1 MHREHR
7 RQRRTLQESGD
18 FLGVTGA
25 NPQTG
30 ELDVITPPTGSE
42 DAVATTTTTTTTTA
56 TAATTNAATAIATT
70 ARVSNSNKNRAAYVG
85 AAGGAA
91 PGVGVGA
98 GVGMGTATDRLT
110 TAGGSRDAV
119 AKAQRKQQREE
130 ERLSRAAQRKDAVRE
145 AVRQQRVRWRREEGG
160 WWSSAAEPALSPI
173 PGSRSQSQSQS
184 ASRSSSAAPAPA
196 VALNAAE
203 QSQFQGA
210 GFGHSSGGD
219 GGVGHLRGG
228 QQLHVV
234 IPERRDSFLGMAAVA
249 RAVQA
254 SRRRLTGENV
264 KLALVQRRQPEQ
276 VRLGEGDGQGNMPGR
291 GWGPWRKTAA
301 GFHVP
306 PAIPPREGSLHPEGS
321 RLEEYHQPEWD
332 LGELVAIPVDIRRV
346 SGDCKLDP
354 RDGQSGPQ
362 EPAQPD
368 RHGVA
373 GESAS
378 KERGRP
384 GQRVPICLHTHHH
397 HYWLR
402 TQSGSLPPRRAP
414 LRRNARRVIR
424 CSSDTATLD
433 GDIAAVLD
441 PKAQQRLLG
450 LGLRML
456 MSPTPAQEKGETARP
471 ADEPIPLSP
480 PVPGA
485 TAAERASDTTS
496 SSISQAQTGVHT
508 EAEVVNPP
516 VSQGPV
522 PAKHRAQQP
531 DWAMRKTMRRQS
543 DPDSSRSPNQ
553 RDSEAGTPRS
563 SPTCTRT
570 STYRMNQSAAE
581 AEAEEAAMAAECIAR
596 GAARTAFAQ
605 NRAHHQEIPWV
616 KAITIT
622 GVMAGPVSTR
632 NPGRQHMDRHP
643 HHGPRAPGAAAQ
655 KGRGQGA
662 EEAKQQEEGQEE
674 NGKRKGQKRK
684 GKGGAGSG
692 GELEVDVQRW
702 TRMAVVMLERI
713 VASYWQL
720 VSPVFDGRS
729 ELRKR
734 VDRAQATQGDVVVC
748 VLAALFLFL
757 VVSAV
762 AWAVRGV
769 VWMVK
774 LWGELWDVLRA
785 VAGL

>member
-1 MHREHR
+1 MDVDHATSGRWGTKTLESRHQAENAGTANSSPSRFFSRLRPSQRPERGGTARPTPATDGDGEHRPAQPVPPGSSSASRRRKTSPSPARHPPGTIAANHWSSPAPAPSQIHTVGRTRSRELFLAMHREHR

-110 TAGGSRDAV
+110 TAGGS
-119 AKAQRKQQREE
+119 Q
-130 ERLSRAAQRKDAVRE
+130 
-145 AVRQQRVRWRREEGG
+145 
-160 WWSSAAEPALSPI
+160 
-173 PGSRSQSQSQS
+173 
-184 ASRSSSAAPAPA
+184 
-196 VALNAAE
+196 
-203 QSQFQGA
+203 
-210 GFGHSSGGD
+210 
-219 GGVGHLRGG
+219 
-228 QQLHVV
+228 
-234 IPERRDSFLGMAAVA
+234 
-249 RAVQA
+249 
-254 SRRRLTGENV
+254 
-264 KLALVQRRQPEQ
+264 
-276 VRLGEGDGQGNMPGR
+276 
-291 GWGPWRKTAA
+291 
-301 GFHVP
+301 
-306 PAIPPREGSLHPEGS
+306 
-321 RLEEYHQPEWD
+321 WD

-346 SGDCKLDP
+346 SGDCKVRQICCGRVVELDDTGNRADSLTP
-354 RDGQSGPQ
+354 EMDNPDLKSPPSRTDMVLRASRPARSGDGPDSAFPSACTRTTTTTGSGRS
-362 EPAQPD
+362 PARYLLD
-368 RHGVA
+368 A
-373 GESAS
+373 
-378 KERGRP
+378 RP
-384 GQRVPICLHTHHH
+384 FG
-397 HYWLR
+397 
-402 TQSGSLPPRRAP
+402 
-414 LRRNARRVIR
+414 
-424 CSSDTATLD
+424 ATLD
-433 GDIAAVLD
+433 GSYDAPLIRRRSTATSLRCSTPRPSSVCSWPTGSPESRQLSGW
-441 PKAQQRLLG
+441 LSLHSLG